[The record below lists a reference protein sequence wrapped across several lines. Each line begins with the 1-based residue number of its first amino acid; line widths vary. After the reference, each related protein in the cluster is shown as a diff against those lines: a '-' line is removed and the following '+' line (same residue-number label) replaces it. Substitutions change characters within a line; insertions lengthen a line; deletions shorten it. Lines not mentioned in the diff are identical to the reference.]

1 MMKTKHKKLPPGK
14 RGMISKEI
22 LDSQEKRQ
30 ETKTEE
36 RGKSKGTHKTLEE
49 DEDKEFEAPK
59 QGMED
64 RLKEGCKIPRV
75 GMEDRQKGNIVTAS
89 KEDTSRLS
97 EDGEVG
103 QAKAEGKVIN
113 LSFQILFNEHKHM
126 LTGDEQ
132 RIVLGDNKG
141 MLREK
146 TPKES
151 HGSMKKDG
159 EEEVDKENSTQEIAT
174 GPKETMRNRKQDD
187 NQEARD
193 KLFEKGKRMKAAV
206 IEKVKTPK
214 IKRKRSVEVMQGR
227 KVTEKDKGEF
237 EDSGQQIQ
245 STNWLEEETRDEE
258 QREL

>member
-1 MMKTKHKKLPPGK
+1 
-14 RGMISKEI
+14 
-22 LDSQEKRQ
+22 
-30 ETKTEE
+30 
-36 RGKSKGTHKTLEE
+36 
-49 DEDKEFEAPK
+49 
-59 QGMED
+59 
-64 RLKEGCKIPRV
+64 
-75 GMEDRQKGNIVTAS
+75 
-89 KEDTSRLS
+89 
-97 EDGEVG
+97 
-103 QAKAEGKVIN
+103 
-113 LSFQILFNEHKHM
+113 
-126 LTGDEQ
+126 
-132 RIVLGDNKG
+132 
-141 MLREK
+141 
-146 TPKES
+146 
-151 HGSMKKDG
+151 MKKDG